1 MAAVARGR
9 RREGRGREEE
19 EEKKKKRKR
28 KIEGEREGEGKMGA
42 VCPLLG
48 RRREEDGGVREGKA
62 GIGHTS
68 VTTDH
73 SGDL

>member
-9 RREGRGREEE
+9 GREGRGREE
-19 EEKKKKRKR
+19 KKRKR
-28 KIEGEREGEGKMGA
+28 KIEGEREGKMGA

-48 RRREEDGGVREGKA
+48 CRREENEGVREGEA